1 MLDMVPLHALIL
13 QAIASATQEDSIIP
27 VKQYHVDYPTPRKII
42 PKHQKRPSKTR
53 NIKKRRGEYEN
64 KDTHI

>member
-1 MLDMVPLHALIL
+1 MLDMVPLQALIL
-13 QAIASATQEDSIIP
+13 QAIVAATNPDSSIP
-27 VKQYHVDYPTPRKII
+27 VQQQHVHSPPQRKII

-53 NIKKRRGEYEN
+53 NVKKRRGEYEN